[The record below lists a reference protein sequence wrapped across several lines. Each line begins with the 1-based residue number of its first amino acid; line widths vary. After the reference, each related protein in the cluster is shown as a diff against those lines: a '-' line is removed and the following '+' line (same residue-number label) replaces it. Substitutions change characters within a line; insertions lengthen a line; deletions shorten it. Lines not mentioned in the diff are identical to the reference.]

1 VLLRKARLG
10 PIGYPIA
17 GPDGQPLHIPAE
29 VGADDPYPPLHDH
42 AAIAEYFAE
51 HGYVVLRGAVPPE
64 LCDEARAAFASEL
77 RPYRGFLYR
86 QATAEPERHVW
97 TAGGHMLNSLLN
109 VQDLAA
115 RRFPRFRAA
124 GLSIL
129 TGRAL
134 VEVVAAI
141 MGERPK
147 IVQTMFFEG
156 NPKTWAHQDTYYL
169 DSTDLGRMVA
179 AWVAVEDIHPGA
191 GRFFVYPGS
200 HRIAMPLN
208 RGALNVANEHGRYKE
223 LVLETIARHRLEC
236 RAPAL
241 RKGDALLW
249 AARTIHGSLETRE
262 PARSRASFTAH
273 YIPHSTLLL
282 QFQSR
287 RRRLLNVRRVNEVE
301 IHCPKDLDRAAN
313 RTILFLES
321 HFPRLFKAAKR
332 AVIRALTA

>member
-1 VLLRKARLG
+1 MLLRKARSE
-10 PIGYPIA
+10 PAGYPIA
-17 GPDGQPLHIPAE
+17 GPDGQPLHIPLE
-29 VGADDPYPPLHDH
+29 VGPDDAYPPLHEH
-42 AAIAEYFAE
+42 AAISDYFAE
-51 HGYVVLRGAVPPE
+51 HGYVVLRGVVPPE
-64 LCDEARAAFASEL
+64 LCDEARAAFESEL
-77 RPYRGFLYR
+77 RPYGGFLYR

-109 VQDLAA
+109 VQDLPS

-124 GLSIL
+124 GLDIL
-129 TGRAL
+129 TERRL
-134 VEVVAAI
+134 VEAVAAI

-208 RGALNVANEHGRYKE
+208 RGALNVASGHGRYKE
-223 LVLETIARHRLEC
+223 LVLEAIGRHGLEC

-273 YIPHSTLLL
+273 YIPQSTALL

-287 RRRLLNVRRVNEVE
+287 RRRLLNVRRVNGVE
-301 IHCPKDLDRAAN
+301 IHCPKDLDRLAN
-313 RTILFLES
+313 RAILYVETR
-321 HFPRLFKAAKR
+321 FPRLFKTAKK